1 MNEVHENFEELKIQE
16 IPSHMANL
24 YDDLTELQHQLKQ
37 MDLEQVRFLL
47 STELKDFV
55 DSLKMS
61 YKNEI
66 QPLQSSPFKT
76 DVENLLYNI
85 FGESFFD

>member
-1 MNEVHENFEELKIQE
+1 MNEISQEFEKVKIEE
-16 IPSHMANL
+16 IPKHMEDL
-24 YDDLTELQHQLKQ
+24 YNDLTELQHQLKQ

-47 STELKDFV
+47 ETELKDFV
-55 DSLKMS
+55 DTLKIS

-66 QPLQSSPFKT
+66 KPLPSSPFKT
-76 DVENLLYNI
+76 DVENLLYNA